1 MNRQNNLPI
10 PRRNVAT
17 TRFVLIS
24 DTYGYHP
31 ALPKGDV
38 LCHARGLSNTGS
50 ISELRKALDWIDK
63 ADFEV
68 KIIIAGQSWK
78 KNGRQ
83 NKILT
88 LIRKQGYYT

>member
-1 MNRQNNLPI
+1 M
-10 PRRNVAT
+10 AT

-50 ISELRKALDWIDK
+50 IPELRKALDWIDK

-68 KIIIAGQSWK
+68 KIIIADAIPIKSFMTQPSAFA
-78 KNGRQ
+78 
-83 NKILT
+83 
-88 LIRKQGYYT
+88 

>member
-10 PRRNVAT
+10 PRRNIAT

-50 ISELRKALDWIDK
+50 VPELRKALDWIDK